1 MLLRFPIS
9 PNFIRQMLYDMIL
22 TNNSNYLSVI
32 WSISPTSD
40 KYTDFII
47 RNMNDQKVAVI
58 TGSSSGIGLV
68 SALILARN
76 GYTTYAT
83 MRSPDKDT
91 SIKTVV
97 QNEGL
102 PIRIVQLDVT
112 DDGSVK
118 NAVDHIR
125 SEAGRIDVLVNN
137 AGYPLGGA
145 FEDLAMEEIKSQYE
159 TNLFGL
165 IRVTQAVLPTM
176 RRQRSGRIINI
187 SSGNGI
193 FGFPGISAYV
203 STKFAV
209 EGLSEA
215 IAYELEQFGIKV
227 VLIEPGFIRT
237 NILHAMVVAKK
248 AQDSASSYSKLMQ
261 KIMANVSELAK
272 KASDPELVAN
282 IVLEAASNPNPRL
295 RYLAGKDVE
304 SWAASKKNMNE
315 LEFYHIMKGLS
326 T

>member
-1 MLLRFPIS
+1 MATIS
-9 PNFIRQMLYDMIL
+9 IAI
-22 TNNSNYLSVI
+22 V
-32 WSISPTSD
+32 
-40 KYTDFII
+40 
-47 RNMNDQKVAVI
+47 
-58 TGSSSGIGLV
+58 TGSSSGIGLE
-68 SALILARN
+68 SALLLARN
-76 GYTTYAT
+76 DYNTYAT
-83 MRSPDKDT
+83 MRTPEKDT
-91 SIKTVV
+91 SIKAAIE
-97 QNEGL
+97 NEEL

-112 DDGSVK
+112 NDSSVK
-118 NAVDHIR
+118 NAVDHII

-145 FEDLAMEEIKSQYE
+145 LEDLAIEEIKSQYE

-176 RRQRSGRIINI
+176 RRQRSGRILNI

-227 VLIEPGFIRT
+227 ILIEPGFIRT

-248 AQDSASSYSKLMQ
+248 AQDPTSPYTELMQ

-272 KASDPELVAN
+272 NASDPELVAN
-282 IVLEAASNPNPRL
+282 IVLDAASNPSPRL

-304 SWAASKKNMNE
+304 SWAAGKKNMNE
-315 LEFYHIMKGLS
+315 LEYYNMIKGVI